1 MKKISFLLT
10 LFVGLVFVS
19 CQKVDVTFPYAEMD
33 TNNAEL
39 RVLNVMP
46 YTENSDTLWLS
57 GVRYSMVATKVGGY
71 YPNSTPRYFSMPLG
85 NNNVM
90 LNFLPKIDPVTKA
103 VITPAW
109 VYKGVISNLQKG
121 KWSAYVYDKTK
132 DPIMLQDSDYLPNFD
147 QWKDTVCFVR
157 FSNFF
162 LKKDGVTPFGNL
174 TLKIKK
180 NITGAAWET
189 VATSV
194 PFGTQSAYY
203 KYKLKNTTNTYPWT
217 GSEAN
222 ITIAVWDDGGNQLQQ
237 FNASGVLSA
246 FSVPS
251 LTLGK
256 GRAYVFYM
264 NGKQGTTNSS
274 DQYIRLSS
282 FNVK

>member
-1 MKKISFLLT
+1 MKKINFLLT

-46 YTENSDTLWLS
+46 NTANSDTLS
-57 GVRYSMVATKVGGY
+57 IAGIRYSMVATKVGTY
-71 YPNSTPRYFSMPLG
+71 YPNSTPRYFAIPAGADSLTLHFPTFTYRTKIA
-85 NNNVM
+85 NV
-90 LNFLPKIDPVTKA
+90 
-103 VITPAW
+103 
-109 VYKGVISNLQKG
+109 QKG
-121 KWSAYVYDKTK
+121 KWSAYIYNVSQ
-132 DPIMLQDSDYLPNFD
+132 PPVLLQDSDYLPNVD

-194 PFGTQSAYY
+194 PFGAQSAYY

-251 LTLGK
+251 VTLSK